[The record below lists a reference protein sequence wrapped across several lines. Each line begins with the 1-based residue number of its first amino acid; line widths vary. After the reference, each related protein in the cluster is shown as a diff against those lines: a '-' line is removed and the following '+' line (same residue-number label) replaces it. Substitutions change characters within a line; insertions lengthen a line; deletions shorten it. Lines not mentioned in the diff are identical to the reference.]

1 MLGFYVGCIMELSS
15 LKLDFGFLMTL
26 INLTDFIADREW
38 GKGTIDGATEGTT
51 SRMWVEG

>member
-1 MLGFYVGCIMELSS
+1 MELSS